1 MSKRILLEK
10 ANFHICNS
18 GVNLSIVHEPF
29 DDDKEEMAWSLYHLV
44 AEIQAFGIPLSV
56 TVPLGSP
63 EMVWWLH
70 HVTGKVLKRMMTSVG
85 KGRHYHLDHPG
96 RIVVEDGNERE
107 FAFKYDGE
115 LREVTTHNHVQFSS
129 EPGNQVKMA
138 IGSAAAEMGDD
149 ESVEALK
156 ISLLAFGDEY
166 RRQFVEAV
174 TEEELRLARADLLGK
189 QGSFTKIIR
198 TLSSVPAHRKQEMG
212 ELINGVRGEV
222 EMSFDARLREIHGLC
237 K

>member
-18 GVNLSIVHEPF
+18 GVNLSIVYEPSEH
-29 DDDKEEMAWSLYHLV
+29 DKEEMAWSLYHLE
-44 AEIQAFGIPLSV
+44 AEILAFGIPLSV

-70 HVTGKVLKRMMTSVG
+70 HVTGKVLKRMMSAVG

-96 RIVVEDGNERE
+96 RIVVDDSKECD

-115 LREVTTHNHVQFSS
+115 VREVTTHNHVQYSGD
-129 EPGNQVKMA
+129 PNQVKLA

-149 ESVEALK
+149 KDVEALK

-166 RRQFVEAV
+166 RRRFVEAI
-174 TEEELRLARADLLGK
+174 TEEELRIVRADLLGK
-189 QGSFTKIIR
+189 DGSFTKIIR
-198 TLSSVPAHRKQEMG
+198 TMSSVPAHRKREMG

-237 K
+237 R